1 MNIFDC
7 RCNLIPEMML
17 YNMSLYVQYLFYPFT
32 SILHLF
38 GVDQEWFLTILFRN
52 LSSGVVSLLSHFY
65 FLFFYLTQCLWFD
78 LHRHLF
84 LLVLFLLCACDY
96 NQEMEIQKST
106 CCHSKY
112 VLFHLLTTF
121 LITSHPPR
129 LCSVIYPFSLHGFSG
144 RAVLLTELT
153 YLPGFVTV
161 LILTSL
167 NSFDSLSV
175 LWRLFQS
182 ASIFLLFGLIYCF
195 QFQLNDHGKKIEEIV
210 IRIHFPCNLASGVN
224 L

>member
-1 MNIFDC
+1 MYSISFTLSLPFSIFLESTK
-7 RCNLIPEMML
+7 NGSWPFFLETFL
-17 YNMSLYVQYLFYPFT
+17 LVLF
-32 SILHLF
+32 LF
-38 GVDQEWFLTILFRN
+38 FHIFI
-52 LSSGVVSLLSHFY
+52 F
-65 FLFFYLTQCLWFD
+65 FFFYLTQCLWFD

-167 NSFDSLSV
+167 NSFDSLSLCV
-175 LWRLFQS
+175 VAVISERFHFLVIWLD
-182 ASIFLLFGLIYCF
+182 LLFSVSA
-195 QFQLNDHGKKIEEIV
+195 KW
-210 IRIHFPCNLASGVN
+210 PW
-224 L
+224 